1 MSQNPK
7 ITTSP
12 EAEVAKAK
20 LTTGSVASDNAL
32 LFTAKE
38 PGTAGNDISVALV
51 DPGGTTAA
59 LGVTVAGKAITV
71 NLERAA
77 SALASTADQVSDA
90 INAHS
95 DAKALIAASTA
106 VGDSNGTGL
115 VAAVAKTNLAGGQES
130 KVSHVETT
138 SVIKD
143 PTDPKAVQIPPEADA
158 TGRDE
163 LKVHEGQSPTDII
176 GAM

>member
-12 EAEVAKAK
+12 EAESAKAK
-20 LTTGSVASDNAL
+20 LSTGSVGSDNAL

-38 PGTAGNDISVALV
+38 PGTAGNDITVALV

-59 LGVTVAGKAITV
+59 LGVTVAGEDITV
-71 NLERAA
+71 SLERAT
-77 SALASTADQVSDA
+77 SALASTADEVADA
-90 INAHS
+90 INAHT
-95 DAKALIAASTA
+95 DAKTLIAASTA

-115 VAAVAKTNLAGGQES
+115 VAAVAQTPLSGGQET
-130 KVSHVETT
+130 KVSRVETT
-138 SVIKD
+138 TVIKD
-143 PTDPKAVQIPPEADA
+143 PDDPQAVQIPPEADA

-163 LKVHEGQSPTDII
+163 LKVHAGQSPTEII
-176 GAM
+176 GGM